1 MSIMI
6 KGYFEEKADQKS
18 NKNNTN
24 MSNSLIPTQ
33 KELEL
38 EYKGIKIKKRNDGR
52 WYARI
57 PLLKKYKYIYDVN
70 QERCLVKLK
79 KFIETN
85 KKLTKFQTIP
95 NKKPNSITYNQ
106 WIEKWFELYKINKVK
121 PNTIKAYKSV
131 IKNYISNGIGKN
143 EIKKITSIDLL
154 ELINKVAS
162 QYGRTTQKLYDIL
175 KETFVKAYNN
185 KIIDE
190 DITLL
195 LEKPK
200 HTKKITPILTLEQEQ
215 LFINECKK
223 YNDQISD
230 YILLLLY
237 QGMRHSEPWCLR
249 QDDLDFNNNTIT
261 LKERLEE
268 KQYLKTAKSNR
279 TMPMFNNS
287 REILIKYKD
296 KQVTFKFANK
306 LLDNRFNEI
315 RTTLG
320 LKNITT
326 HSLRH
331 TFITRAKEK
340 GVAEHILQ
348 SWVGHEIG
356 SKMTSSIYT
365 HIDKTFENK
374 CVDLMNIN

>member
-1 MSIMI
+1 MIFYEYCKTIFKILSI
-6 KGYFEEKADQKS
+6 
-18 NKNNTN
+18 
-24 MSNSLIPTQ
+24 
-33 KELEL
+33 
-38 EYKGIKIKKRNDGR
+38 
-52 WYARI
+52 
-57 PLLKKYKYIYDVN
+57 
-70 QERCLVKLK
+70 
-79 KFIETN
+79 
-85 KKLTKFQTIP
+85 
-95 NKKPNSITYNQ
+95 
-106 WIEKWFELYKINKVK
+106 
-121 PNTIKAYKSV
+121 
-131 IKNYISNGIGKN
+131 
-143 EIKKITSIDLL
+143 
-154 ELINKVAS
+154 
-162 QYGRTTQKLYDIL
+162 
-175 KETFVKAYNN
+175 
-185 KIIDE
+185 
-190 DITLL
+190 
-195 LEKPK
+195 
-200 HTKKITPILTLEQEQ
+200 KKITPILTLEQEQ